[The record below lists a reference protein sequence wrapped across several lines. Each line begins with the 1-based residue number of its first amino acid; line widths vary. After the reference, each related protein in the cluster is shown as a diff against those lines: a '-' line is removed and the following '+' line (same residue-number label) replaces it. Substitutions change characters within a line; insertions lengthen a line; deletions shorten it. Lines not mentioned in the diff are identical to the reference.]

1 MSGNDTLTKASL
13 PAASLRLALE
23 GSIGPDEAARALQ
36 DVGQKLGDQV
46 YERLAAS
53 LRDDQTT
60 AATGPAD
67 LDVAGFWQRLGKIF
81 AELGWG
87 ELSFAELHPGVGQ
100 LSSHDWAEADPTSA
114 ALRPSCHCTT
124 GMLANLLGRV
134 ANAEVGVLEVACRS
148 RGDLEC
154 RFIFG
159 GRAAL
164 DNIYAGLRSG
174 TALEDLIV
182 ELV

>member
-1 MSGNDTLTKASL
+1 LRSRRSRTPRAGNRARPNERSRSMSGNDTLTKASL

-67 LDVAGFWQRLGKIF
+67 LDEAGFWQRLGKIF

-87 ELSFAELHPGVGQ
+87 EL
-100 LSSHDWAEADPTSA
+100 
-114 ALRPSCHCTT
+114 
-124 GMLANLLGRV
+124 
-134 ANAEVGVLEVACRS
+134 
-148 RGDLEC
+148 
-154 RFIFG
+154 
-159 GRAAL
+159 
-164 DNIYAGLRSG
+164 
-174 TALEDLIV
+174 
-182 ELV
+182 